1 MLEVWSKKSN
11 IQIMGF
17 QKREQR
23 KLLYSWAHLKPL
35 ELCTCVLPT
44 QLLPQSPLPLQLYKC
59 MPITRASAVANL
71 CATGISLFCWFQPLP
86 LPLCLQLYPDI
97 LQVSATGVTHTTSFG
112 HHCLSAHI
120 PSCWTGRATEVSNN
134 HCRHHGPFA
143 GLHKDHMVGDVVDPC
158 GLNQWGIHSW
168 AQSCHM
174 HLATCT
180 TRPRVTAF
188 SGMLPST
195 GEGLPSI

>member
-112 HHCLSAHI
+112 HHCYLPTFLA
-120 PSCWTGRATEVSNN
+120 
-134 HCRHHGPFA
+134 A
-143 GLHKDHMVGDVVDPC
+143 GLEEPLKSPTTIVDTMDP
-158 GLNQWGIHSW
+158 LQVS
-168 AQSCHM
+168 
-174 HLATCT
+174 
-180 TRPRVTAF
+180 TRITWLV
-188 SGMLPST
+188 MLWT
-195 GEGLPSI
+195 HVA